1 VTDRPRSIRQI
12 NRRVAAEGE
21 RWIREEVIRQVADIH
36 RWLRESTDEFHKGN
50 EDSASNRKTLT
61 ELVVHLDRLGEAE
74 KRLTI
79 SLENQTRLLG
89 NQSRVLENQ
98 ANGLKSQEKLL
109 QEIRQKT
116 P

>member
-1 VTDRPRSIRQI
+1 MTDRPRSIRQI
-12 NRRVAAEGE
+12 NRRVADEGE

-61 ELVVHLDRLGEAE
+61 ELVVHLDKLGEAE

-79 SLENQTRLLG
+79 SLENQAHMLE
-89 NQSRVLENQ
+89 NQGQMLKNQ
-98 ANGLKSQEKLL
+98 ANGFKSQEKLL
-109 QEIRQKT
+109 QEIRQNT